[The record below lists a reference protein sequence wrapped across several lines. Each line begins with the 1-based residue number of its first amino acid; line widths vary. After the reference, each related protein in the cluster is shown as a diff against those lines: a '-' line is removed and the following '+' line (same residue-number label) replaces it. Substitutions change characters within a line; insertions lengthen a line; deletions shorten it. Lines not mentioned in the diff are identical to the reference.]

1 MKIIKDKKLKSN
13 IILVTYVIVLAY
25 IFINFKSIGN
35 FLIDILLVIKPFII
49 GVALAYVIN
58 IPMRFFEKKVVCKL
72 FGKTKKDYTKLKR
85 IISLTLTIITVI
97 AVITAIVLFVVPQ
110 VVKSFTTLA
119 NNIPDY
125 IDSLE
130 KVVSQYKNSNELLK
144 KIYTNILAAGK
155 EIINLVSSLSSK
167 LFSGIVDITV
177 GVTSSVINFIIAF
190 IVSIYILLSKEKL
203 ILQVKKILYSI
214 FEKNKVN
221 KIIKLWNLVNDKF
234 SRFVTGQCIEA
245 CILGLLCF
253 IGMSIFKMPY
263 KLLISVLIGV
273 TSLIPIVGA
282 FLGLIPSVF
291 ILFMVSPMTAFW
303 FIILILVIQQI
314 EGHLIYP
321 FVIGNSIGLSSLWVL
336 FAITVGGNSFGVLG
350 MLIGVPLVG
359 VVYSLGSYIVN
370 KRLKEKNLYIKSGH
384 IVEITSKE
392 VEKDKKDEGDEEN

>member
-13 IILVTYVIVLAY
+13 MILITYIVILAY
-25 IFINFKSIGN
+25 VFINLKST
-35 FLIDILLVIKPFII
+35 LRLLLDVLLVVKPFII
-49 GVALAYVIN
+49 GIALAYVIN
-58 IPMRFFEKKVVCKL
+58 IPMRFYEKNIVSKMFNKA
-72 FGKTKKDYTKLKR
+72 KKNHDKLKR
-85 IISLTLTIITVI
+85 IISLTLTLISIVAI
-97 AVITAIVLFVVPQ
+97 VTAIVLFVVPQ
-110 VVKSFTTLA
+110 VIKSFQVLVS
-119 NNIPDY
+119 NVPDY

-130 KVVSQYKNSNELLK
+130 KVVSQYKDSNELIQK
-144 KIYTNILAAGK
+144 VYTHILTAGK
-155 EIINLVSSLSSK
+155 EVINLVSSLSSK
-167 LFSGIVDITV
+167 LFSEIVSITV
-177 GVTSSVINFIIAF
+177 GVTSSVINFVIAF

-203 ILQVKKILYSI
+203 VLQIKKILYAI
-214 FEKNKVN
+214 LEKNKVN

-253 IGMSIFKMPY
+253 IGMSIFGMQY

-282 FLGLIPSVF
+282 FLGLIPSAF

-336 FAITVGGNSFGVLG
+336 FAITVGGSSFGVLG

-359 VVYSLGSYIVN
+359 VIYSLISYYVN
-370 KRLKEKNLYIKSGH
+370 KRLKEKNLIVKNGH
-384 IVEITSKE
+384 IVDANY
-392 VEKDKKDEGDEEN
+392 KDHDNKTKDRLE